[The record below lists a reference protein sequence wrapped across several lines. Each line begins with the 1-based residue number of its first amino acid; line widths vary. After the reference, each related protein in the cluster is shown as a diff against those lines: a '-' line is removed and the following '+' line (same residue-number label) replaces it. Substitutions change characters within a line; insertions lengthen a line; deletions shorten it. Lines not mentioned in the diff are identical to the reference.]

1 MEPSTHNV
9 PRRSSLQRY
18 RSKSEERKSTMKL
31 YAAFAIAFASCSLGV
46 NAFVQP
52 PSLNSNVCAARII
65 DTSNSSLLGYLDNLG
80 GATATKTKKG
90 IANYLDSVATTPSR
104 TGGAGIGNYL
114 DSIHKACDTNQPT
127 TKCAEAITNYMGALS
142 NGAASPSSSSEGANA
157 IGSYLDH
164 LAGARSSHS
173 GGAGIPSYLS
183 TVATSPSRIGGG
195 GITSYLNGAHL
206 VNGASAPSNTKSAPA
221 VKVSK
226 IHCGSS
232 NRSGS
237 CKFELDAEILCV
249 VKFPLCF
256 PLS

>member
-1 MEPSTHNV
+1 
-9 PRRSSLQRY
+9 
-18 RSKSEERKSTMKL
+18 MKL
-31 YAAFAIAFASCSLGV
+31 YASFATAFAGCSSLGA

-52 PSLNSNVCAARII
+52 PSSSNSNVCAAQMISSK
-65 DTSNSSLLGYLDNLG
+65 TSLLGYLDNLG
-80 GATATKTKKG
+80 GTTMTKPKKG

-142 NGAASPSSSSEGANA
+142 NGAASPSSASEGANA

-164 LAGARSSHS
+164 LAGASSRS

-183 TVATSPSRIGGG
+183 TVATSPSRTGGG

-206 VNGASAPSNTKSAPA
+206 VNGASDPRNTKSAPA

-226 IHCGSS
+226 FTTVSIGQIFTFLFAYLNVLYVSIH
-232 NRSGS
+232 
-237 CKFELDAEILCV
+237 LVL
-249 VKFPLCF
+249 P
-256 PLS
+256 